1 MSSERLKLVLG
12 LCCTAQFSVCTH
24 MPRLAAGLSGLFR
37 AHLSAA
43 CSIDFSHACWRTC
56 AGDRL
61 TSFGCGLP
69 HAAVSGLRASAVSL
83 RDTSYTL
90 HVSLKTRFMG
100 LCAVQHSFEISQRTE
115 LILNSDVNIVILHGQ
130 FVASKLA
137 VAAISTVAVV
147 TTPWYWR
154 SLHHVGCCERNVLV
168 AVTAD

>member
-1 MSSERLKLVLG
+1 MSLERLKLVLG

-90 HVSLKTRFMG
+90 HVSLKTRSMG
-100 LCAVQHSFEISQRTE
+100 LCAIQHSFEISQRTE
-115 LILNSDVNIVILHGQ
+115 ALKVFTEMCVDDCQ
-130 FVASKLA
+130 DYQKLKEA
-137 VAAISTVAVV
+137 LFTTYAVV
-147 TTPWYWR
+147 PEVYR
-154 SLHHVGCCERNVLV
+154 KRFII
-168 AVTAD
+168 